1 MILASAPTLPALKSA
16 IASQYKVT
24 EDKVEIVLAPGYSDR
39 WHVIMDRLP
48 MSGLHIHHKFGAYL
62 FRLD

>member
-1 MILASAPTLPALKSA
+1 MILASAPTLPELAA
-16 IASQYKVT
+16 TIASQYKT
-24 EDKVEIVLAPGYSDR
+24 TPDKVQIVLAPGYSDR